1 MKLNL
6 NRVMRTMESQMAR
19 MRRGRVNCY
28 SLQVLSIVLPND
40 RLGSSAI
47 LLTFIAIEDAGH
59 IGGNEHSGSL
69 EEMQTMP
76 WISG

>member
-19 MRRGRVNCY
+19 MSRGRVDCY
-28 SLQVLSIVLPND
+28 NLQVLSIVLPND

-47 LLTFIAIEDAGH
+47 LLTFIAIEDTGH
-59 IGGNEHSGSL
+59 RG
-69 EEMQTMP
+69 Q
-76 WISG
+76 

>member
-19 MRRGRVNCY
+19 MSRGRVNCY
-28 SLQVLSIVLPND
+28 NLQVLSLVLPND

-47 LLTFIAIEDAGH
+47 LLTLITLGDTGH
-59 IGGNEHSGSL
+59 RG
-69 EEMQTMP
+69 Q
-76 WISG
+76 